1 MKKLFIIAMIVT
13 MIVAALPGIALAA
26 GDIEVT
32 PVTFPVTLSDQ
43 QNYTI
48 AGYLYTRQGNPN
60 DESQCGKRSRTVQ
73 VLLSGATYNHTYWDA
88 PAVNGVDYSYAR
100 FMAGQC
106 YSVLALDRLGT
117 GASSRPDGNF
127 ITKVTEAD
135 AIAQVLSS
143 LRTNHN
149 PAGRRFKRIVLV
161 SHSFGSFLSVYTLG
175 EYGNVADA
183 LVVTGWLHSPDI
195 PRLDSG
201 YVTGLLTNPAFASYI
216 TVDPPVRS
224 LLFYHAPAADPMV
237 IAQDNATMNDTL
249 PRGFFLD
256 GIGVFTAR
264 AYGDVGQIK
273 ALTKVDQVNVPVFVQ
288 LGDNDVLFPSAVA
301 GAEASFYSSAPLVTV
316 DNLTNIGH
324 GFNLHTNHLAGWQ
337 NIEGWILNNVVNN

>member
-1 MKKLFIIAMIVT
+1 MKKMFSIAL
-13 MIVAALPGIALAA
+13 IVACLVTALPGAAWADGAIA
-26 GDIEVT
+26 VT
-32 PVTFPVTLSDQ
+32 PVNFSVTLSDQ
-43 QNYTI
+43 QEYTI

-88 PAVNGVDYSYAR
+88 PAINGVDYSYAR

-117 GASSRPDGNF
+117 GASSHPAGDF

-161 SHSFGSFLSVYTLG
+161 SHSFGSLLSVYTLG

-183 LVVTGWLHSPDI
+183 LVVTGWIHVPGTVPLTPE
-195 PRLDSG
+195 
-201 YVTGLLTNPAFASYI
+201 YVQQLLQNPYI
-216 TVDPPVRS
+216 TVAPEVRS
-224 LLFYHAPAADPMV
+224 LLFYYPPSADPAV
-237 IAQDNATMNDTL
+237 IAQDNATMSDTL

-264 AYGDVGQIK
+264 ALGDVAQIK
-273 ALTKVDQVNVPVFVQ
+273 VLTKVDQVNVPVFVQ
-288 LGDNDVLFPSAVA
+288 LGDNDVLFPSAIA